1 MTAVKIEGVTRQFGG
16 VAALAGVSLS
26 VEPGERTA
34 LIGPNGAGKT
44 TLLNVLH
51 GQLSVT
57 SGRIYLFGREITS
70 TPTHARTALGMG
82 RSYQINS
89 LFGGLSVFDNTLLAV
104 QAVRAER
111 LNMWHPQ
118 LTHHEATTA
127 AQVLLDE
134 WGLRE
139 QDGELVQALSHGSQ
153 RRLEI
158 ALSLASEPKVLLLD
172 EPTAGLTMEESRDI
186 TGRIDGLDPEMAVV
200 FVAHDMDLVF
210 SVARRIVVLHY
221 GEVLADGTPAEVSA
235 NRVVQEIYMGHDEV
249 DSQ

>member
-1 MTAVKIEGVTRQFGG
+1 MTAVRIEEVTRQFGG
-16 VAALAGVSLS
+16 VAALAAVSLT
-26 VEPGERTA
+26 VQKGERTA

-57 SGRIYLFGREITS
+57 SGRIYLFGREVTS

-118 LTHHEATTA
+118 LAHGEAIAA
-127 AQVLLDE
+127 AQVLLEE
-134 WGLRE
+134 WGLWE
-139 QDGELVQALSHGSQ
+139 QGGELVQTLSHGSQ

-186 TGRIDGLDPEMAVV
+186 TARIDGLDPEMAVV

-221 GEVLADGTPAEVSA
+221 GEVLADGTPTEVSA
-235 NRVVQEIYMGHDEV
+235 NRVVQEIYMGHGEV
-249 DSQ
+249 DGQ